1 MFGSAAQAVTKTKS
15 SLPALKE
22 SKNHQKAAEAQVT
35 ATKKSGRL
43 SRFGKFRVETKK
55 TQGSDHMGHT
65 TKKRRKNDSTPWKI
79 NPYVLCG
86 QELKAEEGKRAK
98 TFQLE
103 KQAAAKT

>member
-1 MFGSAAQAVTKTKS
+1 MFGSADATKTNV
-15 SLPALKE
+15 SLFAVQELPG
-22 SKNHQKAAEAQVT
+22 HQNASEVQVK
-35 ATKKSGRL
+35 ATKKPGHW